1 MNINYYIILNISYN
15 HEATS
20 MIEIKHVELDRESLK
35 ITTENL
41 FYTLKK
47 HSCMSVLST

>member
-1 MNINYYIILNISYN
+1 
-15 HEATS
+15 

-41 FYTLKK
+41 FYTLKNILVRPFYLLK
-47 HSCMSVLST
+47 HVTYPKDF